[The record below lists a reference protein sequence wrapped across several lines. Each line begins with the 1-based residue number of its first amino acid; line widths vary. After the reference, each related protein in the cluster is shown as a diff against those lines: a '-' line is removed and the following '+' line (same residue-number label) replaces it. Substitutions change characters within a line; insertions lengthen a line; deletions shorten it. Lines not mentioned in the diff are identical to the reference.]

1 MPEPPDVRLEG
12 SCVAPPA
19 WIRVASGRPGVERI
33 AAGFRGQAY
42 DPHRH
47 DTFAIGLT
55 LAGVQSFDYRG
66 ARADSRAGG
75 ALVIHPDE
83 RHDGRA
89 GGGAE
94 GFSYHMAYVAPRLIR
109 DALGPRAG
117 ALPALTN
124 PLSRDPR
131 LVRAVRALL
140 ADLDAPL
147 EPLAMDAALADL
159 ADALLAL
166 DQSAARTTRAEA
178 GISAAIERARAH
190 LDAHAVEG
198 VRSQTLEDLTGLDR
212 YTLARQFRRRLGTSP
227 HRYLVMRRLDR
238 ARDAIRAGTPLAEAA
253 LAAGFADQSHLTRH
267 FASSFGMT
275 PGMWARVMGLRTG
288 RVSQATEAR
297 PPTPSSGAGQR
308 TGCNGSQGFA

>member
-1 MPEPPDVRLEG
+1 MPEPREIRLEG

-19 WIRVASGRPGVERI
+19 WIRVASGGPGIERI
-33 AAGFRGQAY
+33 AAGFMGQAY

-89 GGGAE
+89 GGGAA
-94 GFSYHMAYVAPRLIR
+94 GFSYRMAYVAPRLIR
-109 DALGPRAG
+109 DALGSRAG
-117 ALPALTN
+117 SLPALTD
-124 PLSRDPR
+124 PVSRDPR

-140 ADLDAPL
+140 ADFDAPF

-166 DQSAARTTRAEA
+166 DPSAARATRADA
-178 GISAAIERARAH
+178 GISAAVERARAH
-190 LDAHAVEG
+190 LDEHAVTG
-198 VRSQTLEDLTGLDR
+198 VSSHTLEALTGLDR

-238 ARDAIRAGTPLAEAA
+238 ARAAIRAGTPLAEAA
-253 LAAGFADQSHLTRH
+253 LAGGFADQSHLTRH
-267 FASSFGMT
+267 FAAAFGMT
-275 PGMWARVMGLRTG
+275 PGVWARV
-288 RVSQATEAR
+288 
-297 PPTPSSGAGQR
+297 AGVVR
-308 TGCNGSQGFA
+308 DA

>member
-1 MPEPPDVRLEG
+1 MPDPREFRLEG

-19 WIRVASGRPGVERI
+19 WIRVASGGPGVERI
-33 AAGFRGQAY
+33 AAGFSGQAY

-47 DTFAIGLT
+47 DTYAIGIT

-83 RHDGRA
+83 RHDGRS

-94 GFSYHMAYVAPRLIR
+94 AFSYRMAYVAPRLIR
-109 DALGPRAG
+109 DALGSRAC
-117 ALPALTN
+117 ALPALRD
-124 PLSRDPR
+124 PVSRDPR

-140 ADLDAPL
+140 SDLDAPL

-166 DQSAARTTRAEA
+166 DPSSARTTRREA
-178 GISAAIERARAH
+178 GMSAAVERARCF
-190 LDAHAVEG
+190 LDAHAVTG

-238 ARDAIRAGTPLAEAA
+238 ARAAICAGTPLAEAA

-267 FASSFGMT
+267 FAAAFGMT
-275 PGMWARVMGLRTG
+275 PGVWVRVVGVVRD
-288 RVSQATEAR
+288 A
-297 PPTPSSGAGQR
+297 
-308 TGCNGSQGFA
+308 